1 MSEVVK
7 VRNASYARYEELLLR
22 KDEVKKLAFHFE
34 RAYIREFGDL
44 ILEVFQKKMEA
55 IRKKKTIEYCQIF
68 ANRGESV
75 DQNALQ
81 AYLAKEMAEYKE
93 RLEEMVRENKEAK
106 FGKKITEVDLLRI
119 KRIYHRMAKK
129 IHPDINP
136 AAAKSE
142 ELQGLWNRL
151 KIAYD
156 CNDLKEMEETE
167 VLINMLLEKM
177 DLGTTE
183 ITIPDIE
190 KKIAELEAEI
200 GNITGTDPY
209 QYKYLL
215 EDEDAVSRKKE
226 ELRREQQEYEDY
238 CKQLDSILKELL
250 HKGVT
255 TKCRMN

>member
-106 FGKKITEVDLLRI
+106 SGQTITEADLLRI

-129 IHPDINP
+129 IHPDLNP
-136 AAAKSE
+136 AAAESE

-200 GNITGTDPY
+200 GSITGTDPY

-215 EDEDAVSRKKE
+215 EDEDAVSWKKE

-250 HKGVT
+250 QKGVT